1 VRRLR
6 AIAIGLALLVGGAW
20 PVAGVPGV
28 AGAPR
33 VACAAAVGPRAVL
46 VVDNGA
52 RVVRLCVA
60 LDAESVSGTRLIE
73 LASAQHGLTYSLG
86 FGGQAVCM
94 LAGVGPTGGDC
105 FADHPNF
112 WGYWHGD
119 GRGGWSWA
127 SGSAASYRVR
137 EGAVE
142 GWVWGSGDTPSS
154 HAKPPSTRFADVC
167 PAAPSP
173 SVPAPSP
180 GGSGSSDGSTGDA
193 AGSTGGSTGSG
204 GAGATGGSGR
214 GGSAAT
220 AKTDAPQGPDDRDE
234 GEEGTGPK
242 PTPEPTTRS
251 PRPSAT
257 TAPEAPDAGQD
268 TLRAAGTTTPDGSGP
283 PIGVL
288 LAILAGLGLA
298 TAGWWRVR
306 GRAGGGRPNGD
317 PR

>member
-1 VRRLR
+1 VGRLR
-6 AIAIGLALLVGGAW
+6 AFAIGLALLVGGAW
-20 PVAGVPGV
+20 PMVGVPGV
-28 AGAPR
+28 AGAPG
-33 VACAAAVGPRAVL
+33 VACAAAGPRAVL
-46 VVDNGA
+46 VVDNGV

-105 FADHPNF
+105 FAAHPNF

-154 HAKPPSTRFADVC
+154 HAKPPSTRFDDVC
-167 PAAPSP
+167 PPAPSP
-173 SVPAPSP
+173 SAPAPSL
-180 GGSGSSDGSTGDA
+180 GGSGSSGGSTDDTV
-193 AGSTGGSTGSG
+193 GSTGGSTGSG
-204 GAGATGGSGR
+204 GAGAETGSGG

-220 AKTDAPQGPDDRDE
+220 PKTDATQSPDE
-234 GEEGTGPK
+234 GGEGTGPK

-257 TAPEAPDAGQD
+257 TVPDAPEAGQG
-268 TLRAAGTTTPDGSGP
+268 TLRAAGTSAPDDAGP

-288 LAILAGLGLA
+288 VAILAGLGLA

-306 GRAGGGRPNGD
+306 GRAGGGAPNGD
-317 PR
+317 LR